1 MVLDGKHNHLFS
13 HIALRCTKQQFLF
26 FLPFLFPSFCAGSD
40 NIALSQLR
48 NFRPKY
54 FQEILSCLKF
64 LGSLRLT
71 LHHHPSLSFVI
82 IIIII
87 VIIDI
92 IIIITIVI
100 VIILLSAL
108 WEA

>member
-1 MVLDGKHNHLFS
+1 MHQTAFFYFYPFS
-13 HIALRCTKQQFLF
+13 FLHFAPAVTKV
-26 FLPFLFPSFCAGSD
+26 PY
-40 NIALSQLR
+40 IALSQLR

-87 VIIDI
+87 DI